1 MRGVSLLCGFD
12 WISSQKRRK
21 VSLKRKQSSKTCL
34 VASVLQQDRTN
45 RVNFDLSVE
54 PTARRLS
61 SVTRYTR
68 RTSSLSSYLREKSSN
83 ISLRRNTSEDD
94 EKVMM
99 NPLRAQLRT
108 AQIPQET
115 AFTGS
120 FVPYSSL
127 KELISKQVVK
137 DTLTKRKQKPRTDIS
152 TLVSFVCGKPEARR
166 IFAILVWIGQ
176 VGLIDTVYAHNFVD
190 SLLPL
195 YIDHNGTVK
204 THTTGSG
211 ASEIVTKVF
220 SDERWTE
227 ESPDFFCEAQ
237 WQFLGPIF
245 REQQFKYSF
254 LKQHRMPFLKQPS
267 TSNHRESYFSTV
279 EKWCIHK
286 AHFKKSSK
294 IPISLD
300 RNGHPLVAVKSL
312 KSVNMNDQ
320 EYRDAA
326 ETEAD
331 VLEMIRDLEH
341 PHLIKAIAY
350 YTRDDQYYIVF
361 PWAGGGNLRDYWGG
375 EPPREL
381 DAEYIGWVVGQL
393 CGLAGAM
400 ERLHSSSKGT
410 CRHGDLKPE
419 NILCFEDRG
428 RADPFAQPFLV
439 IADVGLAKVHTL
451 ATEMR
456 NEATRTKNGTVMYEP
471 PEAILQLEKNQP
483 RSRRYDTWSMGC
495 IYFEFL
501 IWVLYGKSELVR
513 FGEDITHRENRSRQ
527 FFEVVGSGAVG
538 AAKIKPS
545 VQKWVDWMRKDPR
558 CPRNTAVR
566 EILELICTR
575 LLVIEVQEGCRGDDL
590 RDEDT
595 DLAVADD
602 NAFSNKDYVC
612 SPELTQK
619 STILANHL
627 SGADVCR
634 LTISFGSA
642 FNDSYCSDRRTP
654 RSHLTTNGS
663 AAQIVLQ
670 LESFSRTLTCSRT
683 AWTTDCSAV
692 QFARKVVARCT
703 AGNATASNCRRSI
716 PYRDIVDMDPRL

>member
-1 MRGVSLLCGFD
+1 
-12 WISSQKRRK
+12 
-21 VSLKRKQSSKTCL
+21 
-34 VASVLQQDRTN
+34 
-45 RVNFDLSVE
+45 
-54 PTARRLS
+54 
-61 SVTRYTR
+61 
-68 RTSSLSSYLREKSSN
+68 
-83 ISLRRNTSEDD
+83 
-94 EKVMM
+94 M

-575 LLVIEVQEGCRGDDL
+575 LLVIE
-590 RDEDT
+590 
-595 DLAVADD
+595 
-602 NAFSNKDYVC
+602 
-612 SPELTQK
+612 
-619 STILANHL
+619 
-627 SGADVCR
+627 
-634 LTISFGSA
+634 
-642 FNDSYCSDRRTP
+642 
-654 RSHLTTNGS
+654 
-663 AAQIVLQ
+663 
-670 LESFSRTLTCSRT
+670 
-683 AWTTDCSAV
+683 
-692 QFARKVVARCT
+692 
-703 AGNATASNCRRSI
+703 
-716 PYRDIVDMDPRL
+716 